1 MKHDWVLDVL
11 SDLQRFAAQNR
22 MGNLAGQL
30 AITRMIASV
39 DLASQTEGVQVNA
52 HGEHSPAGYDSGEDG
67 GVTRA

>member
-11 SDLQRFAAQNR
+11 SDLQSFAAQNR

-30 AITRMIASV
+30 AIARMIASI

-52 HGEHSPAGYDSGEDG
+52 HDEHCPVGYDPGKDG
-67 GVTRA
+67 GVTSA